1 MKKYRW
7 QITSRRLKSQHM
19 AYENYNCSKQYLEK
33 GKINTTVAT
42 YSGVDFWYNQEHI
55 SDVFSKGRGR
65 SIVVISPVVVR

>member
-1 MKKYRW
+1 MK
-7 QITSRRLKSQHM
+7 ID
-19 AYENYNCSKQYLEK
+19 NCSKQYLEN

-55 SDVFSKGRGR
+55 SDVFSEGRGR